1 MSFRTKRK
9 NLKKVFNNRRHSA
22 SYECSRLIFDMKK
35 ILIVICMAL
44 SLTTAWAGKQSGQLR
59 SLVTSYKGI
68 EGFEIVDMGGVAL
81 SLLRAAAKTQAETAE
96 DRAALELFNGLKRL
110 TIVDFS
116 EAEPEVKDKFLRKVN
131 RILRS
136 GEMLLEAKD
145 GGETVRIYGTSSD
158 DGNLL
163 EDVAL
168 LAGEALIFVRGS
180 IRADQVAA
188 LMKQADRD

>member
-1 MSFRTKRK
+1 
-9 NLKKVFNNRRHSA
+9 
-22 SYECSRLIFDMKK
+22 MKK
-35 ILIVICMAL
+35 ILITLMMLL
-44 SLTTAWAGKQSGQLR
+44 SLGTVALAGEPNRQLR
-59 SLVTSYKGI
+59 NLVSDYRGTQ
-68 EGFEIVDMGGVAL
+68 GFDVVDVGGLGL
-81 SLLRAAAKTQAETAE
+81 SLLKAAARTAADSPE
-96 DRAALELFNGLKRL
+96 DREALRLFNGLKRL

-116 EAEPEVKDKFLRKVN
+116 EAAPEVKDKFLRKVN

-136 GEMLLEAKD
+136 GEKLLEAKD

>member
-1 MSFRTKRK
+1 
-9 NLKKVFNNRRHSA
+9 
-22 SYECSRLIFDMKK
+22 MKK
-35 ILIVICMAL
+35 KLITLMMLL
-44 SLTTAWAGKQSGQLR
+44 SLGTVALAGEPNRQLR
-59 SLVTSYKGI
+59 NLVSDYRGTQ
-68 EGFEIVDMGGVAL
+68 GFDVVDLGGVSL
-81 SLLRAAAKTQAETAE
+81 SLLKAAAKTAAKTPE
-96 DRAALELFNGLKRL
+96 DREALRLFNGLKRL

-188 LMKQADRD
+188 LMTQADRD

>member
-1 MSFRTKRK
+1 
-9 NLKKVFNNRRHSA
+9 
-22 SYECSRLIFDMKK
+22 MKK
-35 ILIVICMAL
+35 ILITLMMLL
-44 SLTTAWAGKQSGQLR
+44 SLGTTALAGEPNRQLR
-59 SLVTSYKGI
+59 NLVSDYRGTQ
-68 EGFEIVDMGGVAL
+68 GFDVVDLGGVSL
-81 SLLRAAAKTQAETAE
+81 SLLKAAAKTAAKTPE
-96 DRAALELFNGLKRL
+96 DREALRLFNGLKRL

>member
-1 MSFRTKRK
+1 
-9 NLKKVFNNRRHSA
+9 
-22 SYECSRLIFDMKK
+22 MKK
-35 ILIVICMAL
+35 ILITLMMLL
-44 SLTTAWAGKQSGQLR
+44 SLGTVALAGEPNRQLR
-59 SLVTSYKGI
+59 NLVSDYRGTQ
-68 EGFEIVDMGGVAL
+68 GFDVVDLGGVSL
-81 SLLRAAAKTQAETAE
+81 SLLKAAAKTAAKTPE
-96 DRAALELFNGLKRL
+96 DREALRLFNGLKRL

>member
-1 MSFRTKRK
+1 
-9 NLKKVFNNRRHSA
+9 
-22 SYECSRLIFDMKK
+22 MKK
-35 ILIVICMAL
+35 ILITLMMLL
-44 SLTTAWAGKQSGQLR
+44 SLGTVALAGEPNRQLR
-59 SLVTSYKGI
+59 NLVSDYRGTQ
-68 EGFEIVDMGGVAL
+68 GFDVVDLGGVSL
-81 SLLRAAAKTQAETAE
+81 SLLKAAAKTAAKTPE
-96 DRAALELFNGLKRL
+96 DREALRLFNGLKRL

-116 EAEPEVKDKFLRKVN
+116 EAAPEVKDKFLRKVN